1 VLVCSLKVIL
11 PGPESCFHGPFARA
25 CRRGL
30 RPTRQTRPG
39 TANMGT
45 TCGTLPVSVTC
56 MTPSRYRRPLMIC
69 AAVVAILSLGAVGT
83 VMALAFAGTAAP
95 VWVTSTALYGL
106 PVAFLLML
114 FLVLDSVA
122 GRRRAGKSGG
132 L

>member
-1 VLVCSLKVIL
+1 
-11 PGPESCFHGPFARA
+11 
-25 CRRGL
+25 
-30 RPTRQTRPG
+30 
-39 TANMGT
+39 
-45 TCGTLPVSVTC
+45 
-56 MTPSRYRRPLMIC
+56 MTPSRFRRPLMIC
-69 AAVVAILSLGAVGT
+69 AAVVTILSLGAVGT